1 MGGKVIVIQSKQEW
15 DSMHASNA
23 GKAIIVDFTASWCG
37 PCRVIAPEFERLSTM
52 YSTVIFLKVDVDNVE
67 AVASECGI
75 SAMPTFQ
82 VFKDGKKIDEMVGAS
97 KEKLNDMVAKY
108 A

>member
-1 MGGKVIVIQSKQEW
+1 
-15 DSMHASNA
+15 
-23 GKAIIVDFTASWCG
+23 
-37 PCRVIAPEFERLSTM
+37 M
-52 YSTVIFLKVDVDNVE
+52 YLRWQLVMVWISLCLTTLLLCWLQ

>member
-1 MGGKVIVIQSKQEW
+1 MV
-15 DSMHASNA
+15 A
-23 GKAIIVDFTASWCG
+23 GHGVDFALLY
-37 PCRVIAPEFERLSTM
+37 LST
-52 YSTVIFLKVDVDNVE
+52 ILLQ